1 MHTSSLVYLKISGM
15 LIIEQSIHTAP
26 AGAIP
31 QGLFSYAGK
40 ESLRPL
46 KWYCLLLNVATT
58 GKLEEK

>member
-1 MHTSSLVYLKISGM
+1 MYLKISGM

-31 QGLFSYAGK
+31 QGCSRKRERRASG
-40 ESLRPL
+40 PL
-46 KWYCLLLNVATT
+46 NVVIALLLNVATT